1 MTPGDHPAER
11 TAAGNHR
18 RRTVT
23 RVTRAT
29 SFTVRPALPA
39 DVRAVRALVE
49 PYAQQRIL
57 LAKEMVGYYESVQ
70 EFLVAQE
77 DPPDDGA
84 PGAIV
89 GCGALHVMWDDLA
102 EIRTLAV
109 DPAWRGRGVGHEL
122 VVALIERARSLG
134 LRRLF
139 CLTFEVEFF
148 AAHGFREIDGT
159 PVTAEVYAELL
170 RSHDDGVAEFLDL
183 ARVKPNTLG
192 NSRMLLEL

>member
-1 MTPGDHPAER
+1 
-11 TAAGNHR
+11 
-18 RRTVT
+18 VT
-23 RVTRAT
+23 RVSLEA

-57 LAKEMVGYYESVQ
+57 LAKEMVGYYEAVQ

-77 DPPDDGA
+77 APDDGGT
-84 PGAIV
+84 GAVI

-109 DPAWRGRGVGHEL
+109 DPAWRGRGVGHQL
-122 VVALIERARSLG
+122 VDALIERARALC
-134 LRRLF
+134 LRRVF

-159 PVTAEVYAELL
+159 PVTPDVYAELL

-192 NSRMLLEL
+192 NSRMLLDLDGGSAGSHPDPAGEVGSA